1 MNDQNDVNYNAKQ
14 NMRYVIEVLKKDKA
28 RRMALLQNIKHDTEM
43 LDNDSKSDSNFS
55 NYSR

>member
-28 RRMALLQNIKHDTEM
+28 RRMALLQNIKYDTE
-43 LDNDSKSDSNFS
+43 LDYDSKSDSNFS